1 LIQPTP
7 APLGSWNICRAG
19 LLKGKAMKP
28 KKFKNR
34 HKLKLSETIGL
45 SDIRIRENLDYGTRR
60 AFPDKQKRMEYM
72 RALMQGL
79 ED

>member
-1 LIQPTP
+1 
-7 APLGSWNICRAG
+7 
-19 LLKGKAMKP
+19 MKP